1 MMGHQPP
8 YQNKLFIA
16 GFNLEKRIREDHILR
31 KIAQQID
38 FNFIYQEVKDTYGDN
53 GNVSVPPPAI
63 LKMMLLLVL
72 FNVRSERELMD
83 TIPLRLDWLWFLG
96 YDIDTEIPNHSVL
109 SKARTRW
116 GVKAFKRLFEH
127 IVWQCVKAGLV
138 DGTKLFLDASLID
151 ADASNNSVVDTYNL
165 KKYLTKGYRHLE
177 KRLDD
182 LEVQKSTPA
191 NSRYISSTDPDAS
204 VTRHGGG
211 KSKLRYKTHRAVD
224 PHNEVI
230 TATAI
235 TPGSVDDGEM
245 LKEMIETH
253 KDNTYKDVYTVV
265 ADSRYGTIDNFLLC
279 HDLGVKAHIPS
290 LEETQRGSG
299 RKRGIFPQDAFS
311 YDPETDTF
319 TCPAGQILK
328 RGKLYKYR
336 NHYEYRASARAC
348 AHCELRDQC
357 TRSKNG
363 RTLKRHLRH
372 DELNKVLK
380 EAQSSNA
387 ARDIRDRKHISECSF
402 ARSTRY
408 GYKRSRWR
416 RLWRVII
423 QDFLIAAIQNIMVLI
438 KVSKDKLSKSNAQ
451 TGQSIPVQRAA
462 WAGLFFISLIIG
474 YRSRRIVSFCL
485 AQPMLFIW
493 IAVYYGIHCK
503 CWF

>member
-38 FNFIYQEVKDTYGDN
+38 FNFIYREVKDTYGDN
-53 GNVSVPPPAI
+53 GNVSVPPLVI

-109 SKARTRW
+109 SKARSRW
-116 GVKAFKRLFEH
+116 GVKAFKKFFEH
-127 IVWQCVKAGLV
+127 IVWQCVEAGLI

-151 ADASNNSVVDTYNL
+151 ADASNNSVVDTHSL
-165 KKYLTKGYRHLE
+165 KKYFNKGYRHLE

-253 KDNTYKDVYTVV
+253 KGNTHKDVDTVV

-279 HDLGVKAHIPS
+279 HDLGVKSHIPS

-319 TCPAGQILK
+319 TCPAGRVLK

-336 NHYEYRASARAC
+336 NHYEYRVSSKTC
-348 AHCELRDQC
+348 AHCEFKERC
-357 TRSKNG
+357 TRSKSG
-363 RTLKRHLRH
+363 RTLKRHVRQN
-372 DELNKVLK
+372 ELDAILK
-380 EAQSSNA
+380 EGKSRSAIK
-387 ARDIRDRKHISECSF
+387 DINYRQHLSERSF
-402 ARSTRY
+402 ARSKRY
-408 GYKRSRWR
+408 GYKRARWR
-416 RLWRVII
+416 RLWRMEI
-423 QDFLIAAIQNIMVLI
+423 QDFLIAALQNITVLI
-438 KVSKDKLSKSNAQ
+438 SHTEEKISKSTAQ
-451 TGQSIPVQRAA
+451 IGQIIKTQRAKWEHFSFGSLSMCLFGQFTMA
-462 WAGLFFISLIIG
+462 LGL
-474 YRSRRIVSFCL
+474 V
-485 AQPMLFIW
+485 
-493 IAVYYGIHCK
+493 
-503 CWF
+503 

>member
-38 FNFIYQEVKDTYGDN
+38 FNFIYREVKDTYGDN
-53 GNVSVPPPAI
+53 GNVSVPPPVI

-72 FNVRSERELMD
+72 YNVRSERELID

-116 GVKAFKRLFEH
+116 GVKAFKRFFER
-127 IVWQCVKAGLV
+127 IVWQCVEAGLI

-151 ADASNNSVVDTYNL
+151 ADASNKSVVDTHSL

-177 KRLDD
+177 RKLDELKD
-182 LEVQKSTPA
+182 EKTTPA

-204 VTRHGGG
+204 VTRHGSG

-253 KDNTYKDVYTVV
+253 KDNTHKDVDTVV

-290 LEETQRGSG
+290 LEKTQRGSG

-319 TCPAGQILK
+319 TCPAGQVLK

-336 NHYEYRASARAC
+336 NHYEYRASAKAC

-357 TRSKNG
+357 THSKNG
-363 RTLKRHLRH
+363 RTLKRHVRH
-372 DELNKVLK
+372 DELNRALK
-380 EAQSSNA
+380 EAESSNA
-387 ARDIRDRKHISECSF
+387 SQDIRDRKYISECSF

-416 RLWRVII
+416 RLWRVTI

-451 TGQSIPVQRAA
+451 TGQSIGVQGAT

-474 YRSRRIVSFCL
+474 YHSRRTVSFCL
-485 AQPMLFIW
+485 
-493 IAVYYGIHCK
+493 V
-503 CWF
+503 